1 MVCSM
6 RAATSPVEHAAFAMS
21 RPVDRE
27 PKSKINPKKDQWTVT
42 GKGEWGESKKR
53 SKGKGGLCT
62 FVLGD
67 AAEQGGHRCGR
78 LGVVW
83 CVGRRDETVD
93 DSRVDGLE

>member
-1 MVCSM
+1 
-6 RAATSPVEHAAFAMS
+6 VEHAAFAMS
-21 RPVDRE
+21 RPVE
-27 PKSKINPKKDQWTVT
+27 PKKNHKSKIKTKKGTMETVS
-42 GKGEWGESKKR
+42 EWGECKKR
-53 SKGKGGLCT
+53 SKGKRGLCT

-93 DSRVDGLE
+93 DVRVDGLE